1 MKSNNNIDAKLITP
15 AVSRSAQGNSALIKS
30 PLAKSL
36 QDWYHAHRRNLPWRS
51 SKDPYRIWIS
61 EIMLQQ
67 TMCKSVD
74 RFYNRFLD
82 RFPDV
87 HRLASA
93 DLEMVYDSWSG
104 LGYYSRARNLH
115 KTAQI
120 IAASGFPQTADQL
133 IQLPGLGPYTSRA
146 IASIAFEEPV
156 GVLDGNVIRVL
167 CRLLNLKLKWWET
180 KNKNYLQTLSDQ
192 FAQLG
197 QPSVINQALMELGAT
212 VCTASKPLCVMCP
225 WQKQCQSLKKNQTHL
240 LPIKKPRQKTQVL
253 IWQPKVVLKANK
265 IALVQNTYAPF
276 LKKLMIFP
284 GKILRP
290 DKKPKTFDIKHRIT
304 HHDIYIQFPK
314 QVKWNDKR
322 ELIKWI
328 NLNQIPTINPS
339 SLMQKIL
346 QKRLNEKA

>member
-1 MKSNNNIDAKLITP
+1 MKSNNNIDAKLIT
-15 AVSRSAQGNSALIKS
+15 KS
-30 PLAKSL
+30 QTEILHN
-36 QDWYHAHRRNLPWRS
+36 WYITHRRNLPWRS

-74 RFYNRFLD
+74 RFYGRFLQ

-87 HRLASA
+87 KSLAKSE
-93 DLEMVYDSWSG
+93 LQQVYEYWSG

-120 IAASGFPQTADQL
+120 ISGIGFPKTSQEL
-133 IQLPGLGPYTSRA
+133 EQLPGLGPYTSRA

-167 CRLLNLKLKWWET
+167 SRYLGLKINWWET
-180 KNKNYLQTLSDQ
+180 KNKNHLQNLSDR
-192 FAQLG
+192 FARLG
-197 QPSVINQALMELGAT
+197 KPSVVNQALMELGAT
-212 VCTASKPLCVMCP
+212 VCFPNKPLCLMCP
-225 WQKQCQSLKKNQTHL
+225 WRQKCQALLKNQIHL
-240 LPIKKPRQKTQVL
+240 LPVKKPRQKTQVL
-253 IWQPKVVLKANK
+253 IWQPKVLLKADK
-265 IALVQNTYAPF
+265 IALVENTYAPF

-314 QVKWNDKR
+314 HVKWSNTR
-322 ELIKWI
+322 EVIKWI
-328 NLNQIPTINPS
+328 NLKQIPTINPS

-346 QKRLNEKA
+346 QKKLNEKN